1 MIMRLLGTA
10 LLLSLVLCCFLDT
23 AHTALRA
30 RDAKCNYPLIGCP
43 RHYDPVCGT
52 DGHTYNNECL
62 LCSEIRKRNVPIQ
75 VKKEGRC

>member
-1 MIMRLLGTA
+1 MLWIYEFGRKVNNDFMKLA
-10 LLLSLVLCCFLDT
+10 DT